1 MPYYKN
7 IGTCEMKYH
16 GVSIQPNKV
25 KFFEKSVMD
34 NNLMQ
39 VVPEAESALHESS
52 VRKKRSYNRKNLE
65 SMEEATTSKSEP
77 LKTVSDSETEIS
89 SESKCD

>member
-16 GVSIQPNKV
+16 GVSIQPNEV
-25 KFFEKSVMD
+25 KFFEKPVMD

-39 VVPEAESALHESS
+39 VPEEESTSREST
-52 VRKKRSYNRKNLE
+52 VKRRKSSNHKTVEPVK
-65 SMEEATTSKSEP
+65 EEATSKAVSSRTEEP
-77 LKTVSDSETEIS
+77 ESETS
-89 SESKCD
+89 SESNCE

>member
-16 GVSIQPNKV
+16 GVSIQPNEV

-39 VVPEAESALHESS
+39 VTPEDESDSNESP
-52 VRKKRSYNRKNLE
+52 VRKKRSYNRKNPE
-65 SMEEATTSKSEP
+65 SMEEATTSESEP
-77 LKTVSDSETEIS
+77 SKTVSDSETEIS